1 MRNIKRK
8 IIPLSLCVSM
18 VLGSQLLGA
27 ETTLLEEIKVSEEQS
42 SFIADNVTEGTGSYT
57 TKSMKTA
64 TKLDLSIRETPQSVL
79 VFTKQKLYDQNITS
93 YQELLSKT
101 PGVSL
106 IKWDERVYP
115 TARGFSIDYNL
126 FDGIPTYSIADYGAN
141 DTDLI
146 VYDRVEIVKGANGLM
161 TGAGNPALGLNYIRK
176 HANSKE
182 FTGNIDLSAGSW
194 NNYSSSIDIQS
205 ALNEKGNIRARI
217 VAKHQDKESFIDNY
231 EKTTDV
237 FYGVVDMDLTDTTFL
252 SLGASVEDID
262 RSGIRWGGLPA
273 FYSDGTRTN
282 FDRSKTVSDDWTY
295 WNNKTT
301 SYFADLKQYIK
312 DDISLN
318 LSYSNRTMDSGTS
331 LLYYYGTV
339 DKATKDA
346 NGLLYGYESEA
357 KEEENNIN
365 LYASIPFKLGNLEH
379 EVIAGVGYNKYNFK
393 KNNYGGTG
401 YISAASLNFD
411 NVNFDK
417 PAMSASTATL
427 ELPSK
432 TTQKGT
438 YLAGKFSLMED
449 LKLIIGARLSSWEYK
464 ANNGNGNREFNNE
477 MTPYVG
483 LIYDIDE
490 NHSIYTSYT
499 SIFKPQSVKD
509 SSNNYLNP
517 IEGNNYE
524 VGVKG
529 EYFNG
534 ALNTSLSIFKI
545 EQNGVG
551 ENTGLVNPSTGS
563 SIYESKDGVV
573 SKGFE
578 LGISGYITDNFSLDF
593 GLANFEAKDA
603 NGEKFNTDSSRTT
616 ANLFAKYT
624 LNNYRFGSGV
634 NYKSKQYIESNL
646 FDKTITQDG
655 YITVDLMAGYK
666 VNKNLDLQLN
676 VNNIFDKEYY
686 DGIDDSDMVYG
697 DPRNATVSMKYTF

>member
-1 MRNIKRK
+1 MKKIKRK
-8 IIPLSLCVSM
+8 MIPLSLCVSM
-18 VLGSQLLGA
+18 VFGSQFFAA

-42 SFIADNVTEGTGSYT
+42 SSIADNVTEGTGSYT

-64 TKLDLSIRETPQSVL
+64 TKLDLSLKETPQSIMI
-79 VFTKQKLYDQNITS
+79 FTRQKLDDQNITS
-93 YQELLSKT
+93 YQELLAKT

-106 IKWDERVYP
+106 NKWDERVYP

-194 NNYSSSIDIQS
+194 NNYSSSIDVQS

-217 VAKHQDKESFIDNY
+217 VAKHQDKESFMDNY

-273 FYSDGTRTN
+273 FYSDGTRAN

-346 NGLLYGYESEA
+346 NGSLYGYESEA

-365 LYASIPFKLGNLEH
+365 LYASIPFKLANLEH

-432 TTQKGT
+432 TTQKGI
-438 YLAGKFSLMED
+438 YLAGKISLMED
-449 LKLIIGARLSSWEYK
+449 LKLITGARLSTWEYK
-464 ANNGNGNREFNNE
+464 ANNGNGNREFNDE
-477 MTPYVG
+477 ITPYIG
-483 LIYDIDE
+483 LVYDIDE
-490 NHSIYTSYT
+490 NHSVYTSYT
-499 SIFKPQSVKD
+499 SIFKPQNLKD
-509 SSNNYLNP
+509 STNNYLDP

-529 EYFNG
+529 EYLEG
-534 ALNTSLSIFKI
+534 DLNTSLSLFRI

-578 LGISGYITDNFSLDF
+578 LGISGNITDNFSLDF

-616 ANLFAKYT
+616 ANLFGKYT
-624 LNNYRFGSGV
+624 LNDYRFGSGV
-634 NYKSKQYIESNL
+634 NYKSKQYKESNL

-655 YITVDLMAGYK
+655 YITVDLMTGYK
-666 VNKNLDLQLN
+666 VNKNVDLQLN

-686 DGIDDSDMVYG
+686 EGIGDSSMLYG

>member
-1 MRNIKRK
+1 
-8 IIPLSLCVSM
+8 M